1 MVNHTALPHTHENQ
15 HILRMYGEKTV
26 KKFGDQSVTQERHW
40 YSFIIDRLPSSTTV
54 GGIVGQGIGW
64 THGARWSNA
73 AIDLVVSR
81 FFQVETKPKSFWE
94 TLGSFFWG
102 ATETTVS
109 ETLKLAITPKAV
121 PFIALMTGAVGAVAL
136 PAAVS
141 LVTFAYNKVMN
152 DPYKLQQLSKM
163 SLDKLF
169 TIDPETGRW
178 RDAFGRLMSADDMK
192 DIVAAAAKYDL
203 IRKLIELCHE
213 IDHMD
218 KEDDEMQVE
227 SKKLLKVLVKSYCIK
242 RSDGAVMFPDGSK
255 RTEEEKLIIQQGI
268 NDLSRINP
276 THRAKRIHRMIKVLA
291 SHTMMPAETL
301 SPADKLTVN
310 GKETIEPKR
319 MPAVFPEGE
328 QDWKNTIIRTSDGK
342 YVISQD
348 TGDKKKG
355 TILSAK
361 EMETI
366 FDELQVIQNRLELEK
381 QENLYQLMMQP
392 KQHGAFVEQLNL
404 MSGEEIKS
412 ILGSYVVQR
421 QKDGQIVYFNGD
433 IMSAEEFQK
442 FKQSLA
448 LIPTRRDMKNRA
460 KKLKKIVKQLGA
472 HLPKDS
478 EESQS
483 KLIKCQDGVYIN
495 HEGVSLHEFQV
506 KQQVMAHKNAKDAV
520 LDIEIK
526 DFFMVDKELETGY
539 AGSQAAG

>member
-1 MVNHTALPHTHENQ
+1 MVNQTALPHTHENQ
-15 HILRMYGEKTV
+15 QILRMYGEKTV

-40 YSFIIDRLPSSTTV
+40 YSFITDRLPSSATV

-94 TLGSFFWG
+94 SLGSFFWG

-109 ETLKLAITPKAV
+109 ETLKIAITPKAL
-121 PFIALMTGAVGAVAL
+121 PYIALMTGAVGAVAL
-136 PAAVS
+136 PAVVS

-152 DPYKLQQLSKM
+152 DPYKLHQLSKM

-192 DIVAAAAKYDL
+192 DIVTAAAKYDL

-227 SKKLLKVLVKSYCIK
+227 AKKLIKVLVKSYCIK

-310 GKETIEPKR
+310 TPSLGKETVEPKR
-319 MPAVFPEGE
+319 MPAVFPEGKQE
-328 QDWKNTIIRTSDGK
+328 WKNSIIRTSDGK

-348 TGDKKKG
+348 IGDKKKG
-355 TILSAK
+355 TMLSAK
-361 EMETI
+361 EMEAI

-381 QENLYQLMMQP
+381 QESLYQSMMQP
-392 KQHGAFVEQLNL
+392 KQHGALVEQLNL

-421 QKDGQIVYFNGD
+421 QKDGQFVYFNGETL
-433 IMSAEEFQK
+433 SAEEHQK

-460 KKLKKIVKQLGA
+460 KKIKKIVKQLGT
-472 HLPKDS
+472 HLPKDT

-483 KLIKCQDGVYIN
+483 KLIKCYDGVYIN

-506 KQQVMAHKNAKDAV
+506 KQQVLVHKKVKEAV
-520 LDIEIK
+520 LDSEIN
-526 DFFMVDKELETGY
+526 DFFMIEKELATV
-539 AGSQAAG
+539 SIM